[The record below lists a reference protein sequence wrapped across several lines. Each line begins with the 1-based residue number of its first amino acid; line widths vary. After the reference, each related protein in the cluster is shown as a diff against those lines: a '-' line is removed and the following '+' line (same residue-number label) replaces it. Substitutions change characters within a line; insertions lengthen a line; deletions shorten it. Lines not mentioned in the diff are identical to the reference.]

1 MAPPARV
8 VFRFVSFR
16 CGGDGFHSLRG
27 TIRQCCYHSC
37 ARASAMRIARKR
49 CEDCAQAQPQTRQ
62 GLAVAGSHA
71 TSRPL
76 PHSPAV
82 VSGLTPPTRRNK
94 LAIGASSLKGAF
106 TPGPLF
112 PAAKRS
118 ARSASLQASP
128 RPSFPGFLQATY
140 IRSTQLLPGD
150 SAHFAQ
156 VDGNVCAV
164 HEAPCHC
171 PKPNRFPLSRA
182 IAAQQAKG
190 VESVAIRTI
199 RFHAPNPAA
208 AQNLWAVL
216 IFTIQPGSRR
226 NDEAAVY

>member
-1 MAPPARV
+1 
-8 VFRFVSFR
+8 
-16 CGGDGFHSLRG
+16 
-27 TIRQCCYHSC
+27 
-37 ARASAMRIARKR
+37 MRIAGKR
-49 CEDCAQAQPQTRQ
+49 YEDCAQAQPQTRQ

-71 TSRPL
+71 TSRPPP
-76 PHSPAV
+76 PHLPAV

-128 RPSFPGFLQATY
+128 RPSFPGFLQAAY

-190 VESVAIRTI
+190 GESVAIRTI

>member
-8 VFRFVSFR
+8 VFRFVS
-16 CGGDGFHSLRG
+16 LRWRWVPL
-27 TIRQCCYHSC
+27 TSRDDSSVLLSFVC
-37 ARASAMRIARKR
+37 AGKR
-49 CEDCAQAQPQTRQ
+49 YEDCAQAQPQTRQ

-128 RPSFPGFLQATY
+128 RPSFPGFLQAAY

-156 VDGNVCAV
+156 VDGNVW
-164 HEAPCHC
+164 
-171 PKPNRFPLSRA
+171 LSTKRHA
-182 IAAQQAKG
+182 IAPSRIAFPSAGPLQPSKQKGSSRSPFAPSGFTPQIQQLR
-190 VESVAIRTI
+190 RTSG
-199 RFHAPNPAA
+199 PC
-208 AQNLWAVL
+208 
-216 IFTIQPGSRR
+216 
-226 NDEAAVY
+226 